1 MSFLTLK
8 NYVSS
13 FDIPFWVFE
22 NYVPKFVFQN
32 IITFLVKLSSLSC
45 EVGSWGKDVSKI
57 FHATAHIILCLT
69 SEDEFGIIH
78 VQARSH

>member
-22 NYVPKFVFQN
+22 NYVPKFVFQKHN
-32 IITFLVKLSSLSC
+32 
-45 EVGSWGKDVSKI
+45 
-57 FHATAHIILCLT
+57 HILG
-69 SEDEFGIIH
+69 EAEFS
-78 VQARSH
+78 QL